1 MKRHLPT
8 KQTLDPICLKQQTFK
23 RYLAYATFFFI
34 ACVIASLL
42 GMYFN
47 PYNHAR
53 SFTWFFDEIGVT
65 AWLFLLPCMAPCFT
79 IYDMNSDRAIAA
91 HWVRN
96 YAKNISLLTAKAEL
110 QALNYD
116 DIAWL
121 DGKILGGLNDEQW
134 SYYLW
139 LISNGILAPHVP
151 KSFVEQFNHCKNE
164 QETIAIFMQYYR
176 RSTENIKLLNA
187 YQFKNRV
194 RTQLSN
200 NLI

>member
-8 KQTLDPICLKQQTFK
+8 KQTLDPLFLKQETFK
-23 RYLAYATFFFI
+23 RYLAFATFFFI

-47 PYNHAR
+47 PSNHSR
-53 SFTWFFDEIGVT
+53 SFTWLFDEFGVT
-65 AWLFLLPCMAPCFT
+65 AWLFLLPCLVPCFT
-79 IYDMNSDRAIAA
+79 IYDMNSDRSIAA

-96 YAKNISLLTAKAEL
+96 YAKNISLPTTKAEL

-121 DGKILGGLNDEQW
+121 DGKSLGGLNDEQW

-139 LISNGILAPHVP
+139 LISNGILSPHIP
-151 KSFVEQFNHCKNE
+151 TSFLEQFNHCKNE
-164 QETIAIFMQYYR
+164 QETVAIFMQYYR
-176 RSTENIKLLNA
+176 HSTESIKLLNA